1 MNYPK
6 GLEQW
11 IVEMLQGELDEEQ
24 RQKLESWLEED
35 PANRELL
42 DKIREEKRWQGGIR
56 QIAYFDDKMD
66 WSAVLQT
73 SFRRRRVIRM
83 YRACAVAG
91 IVLLL
96 GVGGLFLM
104 QKPEKTRVIIAR
116 VQPHE
121 VKLNTASGKSYSL
134 DLAGDIIT
142 EETVLKSDGKKL
154 MFEARE
160 QANGKV
166 EWNTVDV
173 PRGGTYNVEL
183 SDGTEVFLNAESILR
198 FPNSFEEGTCRE
210 IWIDGEA
217 YFKVKRDEA
226 HPFVVHTGNIEVE
239 VLGTEFNLMAYHQN
253 PEEHVTLVRGKVKVR
268 DCERRGEVVL
278 TPGVQAVFDKDR
290 EIMTSQK
297 VDVGYYTAWM
307 EDLFA
312 FRETPFDEV
321 MRILARWYD
330 FEFFFQN
337 PDVQDFI
344 YSGKV
349 ARYATL
355 NEVLDVFRQTG
366 DLDFDVKDKVV
377 IVRRVSSLYR
387 CDFYI

>member
-1 MNYPK
+1 MEKENRHIISNEPDEAVLLRYISETASEEEK
-6 GLEQW
+6 IWVDGWLRDDEAGENILLQLATIDHALRTKKRIASRNSLEAFCKVERRIKRLQRKNW
-11 IVEMLQGELDEEQ
+11 INRTYLAAACFLGILILSTTISYW
-24 RQKLESWLEED
+24 RQKGTGDEAQIVTVQ
-35 PANRELL
+35 ANAGMRTHFNLPDGTVAYL
-42 DKIREEKRWQGGIR
+42 NSGSVLSYPLHYDKKE
-56 QIAYFDDKMD
+56 
-66 WSAVLQT
+66 
-73 SFRRRRVIRM
+73 RRVT
-83 YRACAVAG
+83 
-91 IVLLL
+91 L
-96 GVGGLFLM
+96 
-104 QKPEKTRVIIAR
+104 T
-116 VQPHE
+116 
-121 VKLNTASGKSYSL
+121 
-134 DLAGDIIT
+134 
-142 EETVLKSDGKKL
+142 
-154 MFEARE
+154 
-160 QANGKV
+160 
-166 EWNTVDV
+166 
-173 PRGGTYNVEL
+173 
-183 SDGTEVFLNAESILR
+183 
-198 FPNSFEEGTCRE
+198 
-210 IWIDGEA
+210 GEA
-217 YFKVKRDEA
+217 YFKVTHNPEQ
-226 HPFVVHTGNIEVE
+226 PFIVSVANDRMRVK

-349 ARYATL
+349 ERYATL

-377 IVRRVSSLYR
+377 IVRRVSSL
-387 CDFYI
+387 

>member
-66 WSAVLQT
+66 WSAVLRT

-104 QKPEKTRVIIAR
+104 QKPEKTQVIIAR

-134 DLAGDIIT
+134 ELAGDIIT

-349 ARYATL
+349 ERYATL

-377 IVRRVSSLYR
+377 IVRRVSSL
-387 CDFYI
+387 

>member
-66 WSAVLQT
+66 WSAVLRT

-104 QKPEKTRVIIAR
+104 QKPEKTQVIIAR

-312 FRETPFDEV
+312 IRETPFDEV

-349 ARYATL
+349 ERYATL

-377 IVRRVSSLYR
+377 IVRRVSSL
-387 CDFYI
+387 

>member
-253 PEEHVTLVRGKVKVR
+253 PEEHVTLVRVKVKVR

-377 IVRRVSSLYR
+377 IVRRVSSL
-387 CDFYI
+387 

>member
-66 WSAVLQT
+66 WSAVLRT

-104 QKPEKTRVIIAR
+104 QKPEKTQVIIAR

-268 DCERRGEVVL
+268 DCERRREVVL

-344 YSGKV
+344 YSGEGGAIRHV
-349 ARYATL
+349 ER
-355 NEVLDVFRQTG
+355 
-366 DLDFDVKDKVV
+366 
-377 IVRRVSSLYR
+377 SSR
-387 CDFYI
+387 CLPADG

>member
-210 IWIDGEA
+210 IGIDGEA

-377 IVRRVSSLYR
+377 IVRRVSSL
-387 CDFYI
+387 

>member
-66 WSAVLQT
+66 WSAVLRT

-253 PEEHVTLVRGKVKVR
+253 PEEHVTLVRGKVKVK
-268 DCERRGEVVL
+268 DCERRGEVV
-278 TPGVQAVFDKDR
+278 
-290 EIMTSQK
+290 
-297 VDVGYYTAWM
+297 
-307 EDLFA
+307 
-312 FRETPFDEV
+312 
-321 MRILARWYD
+321 
-330 FEFFFQN
+330 
-337 PDVQDFI
+337 
-344 YSGKV
+344 
-349 ARYATL
+349 
-355 NEVLDVFRQTG
+355 
-366 DLDFDVKDKVV
+366 
-377 IVRRVSSLYR
+377 
-387 CDFYI
+387 

>member
-1 MNYPK
+1 
-6 GLEQW
+6 
-11 IVEMLQGELDEEQ
+11 
-24 RQKLESWLEED
+24 
-35 PANRELL
+35 
-42 DKIREEKRWQGGIR
+42 
-56 QIAYFDDKMD
+56 
-66 WSAVLQT
+66 
-73 SFRRRRVIRM
+73 
-83 YRACAVAG
+83 
-91 IVLLL
+91 
-96 GVGGLFLM
+96 
-104 QKPEKTRVIIAR
+104 
-116 VQPHE
+116 
-121 VKLNTASGKSYSL
+121 
-134 DLAGDIIT
+134 
-142 EETVLKSDGKKL
+142 
-154 MFEARE
+154 
-160 QANGKV
+160 
-166 EWNTVDV
+166 
-173 PRGGTYNVEL
+173 
-183 SDGTEVFLNAESILR
+183 
-198 FPNSFEEGTCRE
+198 
-210 IWIDGEA
+210 
-217 YFKVKRDEA
+217 
-226 HPFVVHTGNIEVE
+226 
-239 VLGTEFNLMAYHQN
+239 MAYHQN

-377 IVRRVSSLYR
+377 IVRRVSSL
-387 CDFYI
+387 

>member
-73 SFRRRRVIRM
+73 SLRRHRVIRI
-83 YRACAVAG
+83 YRACVVAG
-91 IVLLL
+91 IALLL
-96 GVGGLFLM
+96 SVGGLFLM
-104 QKPEKTRVIIAR
+104 QKPEKTQVIIAR

-268 DCERRGEVVL
+268 DCERRREVVL

-377 IVRRVSSLYR
+377 IVRRVSSL
-387 CDFYI
+387 

>member
-6 GLEQW
+6 GLVQW

-166 EWNTVDV
+166 EWTTVDV

-377 IVRRVSSLYR
+377 IVRRVSSL
-387 CDFYI
+387 

>member
-312 FRETPFDEV
+312 FRVTPFDEV

-377 IVRRVSSLYR
+377 IVRRVSSL
-387 CDFYI
+387 

>member
-121 VKLNTASGKSYSL
+121 VKLKTASGKSYSL

-377 IVRRVSSLYR
+377 IVRRVSSL
-387 CDFYI
+387 

>member
-239 VLGTEFNLMAYHQN
+239 VLGTEFNVRDY
-253 PEEHVTLVRGKVKVR
+253 PEEHRVVTTLVNGSVQFTGKDKKK
-268 DCERRGEVVL
+268 VVL
-278 TPGVQAVFDKDR
+278 EPGFQVIADSLTGTWDVREVNLKEYVGWRNGLYVFSHLTLEELMR
-290 EIMTSQK
+290 VIERNY
-297 VDVGYYTAWM
+297 DVTVF
-307 EDLFA
+307 FA
-312 FRETPFDEV
+312 
-321 MRILARWYD
+321 
-330 FEFFFQN
+330 
-337 PDVQDFI
+337 
-344 YSGKV
+344 
-349 ARYATL
+349 
-355 NEVLDVFRQTG
+355 NEECKRLVFSG
-366 DLDFDVKDKVV
+366 DLQKYETVEHFLRFIETGGDVRFVV
-377 IVRRVSSLYR
+377 KERTITVYKK
-387 CDFYI
+387 